1 MLFWHTQPEHYNQHN
16 PGSYLR
22 DVLALPIFKQEEP
35 QLSPENEARLP
46 PLQYVLCAATSPA
59 VKLHEETLTY
69 LNQGQSYEIR
79 LLENRKLGDF
89 QDLNTKYVKSIIRVV
104 FHDRRLQYTEHQQ
117 LEGWRWSRPGDR
129 ILDIDIPLSVG
140 ILDPRASPTQLNAVE
155 FLWDPS
161 KRASAFIQVHCIS
174 TEFTPRKHGGEKGV
188 PFRVQI
194 DTFKQS
200 ENGEYTEHLHSASC
214 QIKVFKPKGADR
226 KQKTDREKM
235 EKRTAQ
241 EKEKYQPSYE
251 TTILS
256 ECSPWPDVVYQVNS
270 ASSPSYNG
278 SPNSFGLGEGY
289 VHPLSFVVC
298 KLTTEATSPL
308 VTSSAKAQTVL
319 IPSNSSPTHP
329 VEALPVGSDVSGCG
343 GALATCFRTGAD
355 LLKMSRDDLVQIC
368 GPADGIRLFNAIK
381 GRNVRPK
388 MTIYVCQELEQSRM
402 PLQQKRDGSGDPNLC
417 VLQLGVVCAVEEG
430 EGQPLSLLLSVYHA
444 IFLEELT
451 ALELI
456 EKIANLYSIS
466 PQHIHRVYRQGPTGI
481 HVVVSNEMVQ
491 NFQDESCFIL
501 STLKA
506 ESNDG
511 YHVILKCGL

>member
-16 PGSYLR
+16 SGSYLR

-155 FLWDPS
+155 FLWDPA

-194 DTFKQS
+194 DTFKQN

-251 TTILS
+251 TTILT
-256 ECSPWPDVVYQVNS
+256 EPQ
-270 ASSPSYNG
+270 
-278 SPNSFGLGEGY
+278 
-289 VHPLSFVVC
+289 PLC
-298 KLTTEATSPL
+298 
-308 VTSSAKAQTVL
+308 SSADC
-319 IPSNSSPTHP
+319 PW
-329 VEALPVGSDVSGCG
+329 
-343 GALATCFRTGAD
+343 
-355 LLKMSRDDLVQIC
+355 
-368 GPADGIRLFNAIK
+368 
-381 GRNVRPK
+381 
-388 MTIYVCQELEQSRM
+388 
-402 PLQQKRDGSGDPNLC
+402 
-417 VLQLGVVCAVEEG
+417 EER
-430 EGQPLSLLLSVYHA
+430 SW
-444 IFLEELT
+444 
-451 ALELI
+451 
-456 EKIANLYSIS
+456 
-466 PQHIHRVYRQGPTGI
+466 
-481 HVVVSNEMVQ
+481 
-491 NFQDESCFIL
+491 
-501 STLKA
+501 
-506 ESNDG
+506 
-511 YHVILKCGL
+511 

>member
-1 MLFWHTQPEHYNQHN
+1 MLFWHTQPEHYNQHSS
-16 PGSYLR
+16 GSYLR
-22 DVLALPIFKQEEP
+22 DVLALPIFKHEEP
-35 QLSPENEARLP
+35 QLSPENDAKLP
-46 PLQYVLCAATSPA
+46 PFQYVLCTATSPA

-79 LLENRKLGDF
+79 LHDNRKQGDY
-89 QDLNTKYVKSIIRVV
+89 QDFSTKYVKSIIRVV

-140 ILDPRASPTQLNAVE
+140 ILDPRASPTQLNTVE

-188 PFRVQI
+188 PFRIQI
-194 DTFKQS
+194 DTFKQN
-200 ENGEYTEHLHSASC
+200 ENGEYTEHLHSGSC

-251 TTILS
+251 TTILT
-256 ECSPWPDVVYQVNS
+256 ECSPWPEVPYQVNN
-270 ASSPSYNG
+270 SPSPGYNS
-278 SPNSFGLGEGY
+278 SPNSFSIGEGN
-289 VHPLSFVVC
+289 C
-298 KLTTEATSPL
+298 
-308 VTSSAKAQTVL
+308 
-319 IPSNSSPTHP
+319 SPTHQVDP
-329 VEALPVGSDVSGCG
+329 PPPSGDHLLPSASIQDVQQWLQRNRFSQFCR
-343 GALATCFRTGAD
+343 LFSNFSGAD
-355 LLKMSRDDLVQIC
+355 LLKMSKEDFVQVC

-381 GRNVRPK
+381 GRHVRPRLI
-388 MTIYVCQELEQSRM
+388 IYVCQESEQSRTHQ
-402 PLQQKRDGSGDPNLC
+402 LQKRESADGNMC
-417 VLQLGVVCAVEEG
+417 
-430 EGQPLSLLLSVYHA
+430 VYHA

-451 ALELI
+451 SLELI
-456 EKIANLYSIS
+456 EKIANLYTIS
-466 PQHIHRVYRQGPTGI
+466 PQQINQIYRQGPTGI
-481 HVVVSNEMVQ
+481 HVVVSTEMVQ
-491 NFQDESCFIL
+491 NFQDESCFLI

-506 ESNDG
+506 ESNNG
-511 YHVILKCGL
+511 YHIILK

>member
-1 MLFWHTQPEHYNQHN
+1 CWFWHTQPEHYNQH
-16 PGSYLR
+16 GSGATCGYLS

-129 ILDIDIPLSVG
+129 ILDLGVPVSTEMVPAFWSPSRLAHVTWMPG
-140 ILDPRASPTQLNAVE
+140 PAPRL
-155 FLWDPS
+155 PS
-161 KRASAFIQVHCIS
+161 QVHCIS

-194 DTFKQS
+194 DTFKQN

-251 TTILS
+251 TTILT
-256 ECSPWPDVVYQVNS
+256 ECSPWPDVAYQVNS
-270 ASSPSYNG
+270 APSPSYNG
-278 SPNSFGLGEGY
+278 SPNSFGLGEG
-289 VHPLSFVVC
+289 S
-298 KLTTEATSPL
+298 T
-308 VTSSAKAQTVL
+308 
-319 IPSNSSPTHP
+319 SPTHSHP
-329 VEALPVGSDVSGCG
+329 LETLPMGSDHLLPSASIQDAQQWLHRHRFSQFCRLF
-343 GALATCFRTGAD
+343 ASFSGAD

-388 MTIYVCQELEQSRM
+388 MTIYVCQEVEQSRA
-402 PLQQKRDGSGDPNLC
+402 PLQQKRDGGGDSGLC
-417 VLQLGVVCAVEEG
+417 
-430 EGQPLSLLLSVYHA
+430 VYHA

-451 ALELI
+451 TLELI

-491 NFQDESCFIL
+491 NFQDESCFVL

-506 ESNDG
+506 ESSDG
-511 YHVILKCGL
+511 YHIILKCGL